1 MGNRLSSYIRKA
13 VVVTLVMSA
22 IVVFGFY
29 YQDTIGDIVI
39 RLENQYLP
47 CRQPIT
53 YSIGSFDNRFGIS
66 KEEFLRAISDAEKI
80 WESHTNNQLFVYSPE
95 GRMKINLIFDYRQE
109 TTIKLEKMGIRVE
122 NDKASYEMLKT
133 KYDAL
138 TAIYEQQKQYFET
151 RLKVFNDRSQKYE
164 TDVAY
169 WNRHGGAS
177 KEEYARLSIER
188 EALSAEADKIN
199 ALKNNLNALVDD
211 INALA
216 EALNRLVASL
226 NIKVT
231 QFNQIGRENS
241 GEFEE
246 GTYQYGRDGQVINI
260 YQFDGYQ
267 QLVRVLA
274 HELGHALGLDHL
286 ENDEAIMYH
295 LNNSND
301 LNLIGDDIVAL
312 KKRCNIR

>member
-1 MGNRLSSYIRKA
+1 MENRPHSYIKKA
-13 VVVTLVMSA
+13 IAVALFVAMATALV
-22 IVVFGFY
+22 FY
-29 YQDTIGDIVI
+29 YWGTIGDIIV

-53 YSIGSFDNRFGIS
+53 YSIGSFDSRFGIS
-66 KEEFLRAISDAEKI
+66 KEEFLKAISDAEKI
-80 WESHTNNQLFVYSPE
+80 WESHTNSELFNYSLD

-122 NDKASYEMLKT
+122 NDRASYEKLKA
-133 KYDAL
+133 KYDTL
-138 TAIYEQQKQYFET
+138 TANYEQQKQYFET
-151 RLKVFNDRSQKYE
+151 RLIAFNDRSQKYE

-169 WNRHGGAS
+169 WNRHGGAP
-177 KEEYARLSIER
+177 KDEYTRLANEQQ
-188 EALSAEADKIN
+188 ALNAEADKIN

-231 QFNQIGRENS
+231 QFNQIGKENS

-246 GTYQYGRDGQVINI
+246 GTYQYGPNGQIINI
-260 YQFDGYQ
+260 YQFGDYQ

-286 ENDEAIMYH
+286 GNEEAIMYH
-295 LNNSND
+295 LNNSNN
-301 LNLIGDDIVAL
+301 LNLVDDDISAL